1 MRKRSVPVLL
11 LTWLVAGLCAGWAPG
26 AAVVAPEHHPWACF
40 KPGAWKLVRVITETL
55 DEQRRV
61 SSTSITE
68 TKTTL
73 LKVERDG
80 VVLEVRV
87 TVEVAGKRFEVEP
100 QVIKQGFHGE
110 LVCPELKV
118 KKNTPGQVT
127 VEGRKIPCQVVT
139 IECSS
144 ASSKTVTDIYYSK
157 SVPPFVLKR
166 ESVTTSLDGS
176 EVQNETVVETMALDI
191 PYRVMSETYTTALMR
206 TVQKLPKGTT
216 TTWTN
221 TTTDVPGGVISH
233 SSKEVDAEGHLV
245 RRSTLELVDYGLEPE
260 TRRPSLFGRIRSG
273 PLFPLRP
280 KPR

>member
-1 MRKRSVPVLL
+1 MLL
-11 LTWLVAGLCAGWAPG
+11 VWLAASLFAGWAQG
-26 AAVVAPEHHPWACF
+26 ATVVAPEHHPWARF
-40 KPGAWKLVRVITETL
+40 RPGAWKLVRVVTETL
-55 DEQRRV
+55 DEQGRV

-73 LKVERDG
+73 LKVEQDG
-80 VVLEVRV
+80 AVLEVRV

-118 KKNTPGQVT
+118 KETTPGQVT
-127 VEGRKIPCQVVT
+127 VEGRKIPCQIVA

-144 ASSKTVTDIYYSK
+144 ASSKTATNVYYSK

-166 ESVTTSLDGS
+166 ESVTAGLDGS
-176 EVQNETVVETMALDI
+176 DVQNETAAETMALDM
-191 PYRVMSETYTTALMR
+191 PFRVMSETYATALTR

-216 TTWTN
+216 TTWAN

-233 SSKEVDAEGHLV
+233 SSKEVDADGRLV
-245 RRSTLELVDYGLEPE
+245 RRSTLELVDYGLEPQE
-260 TRRPSLFGRIRSG
+260 RRPGLFGRIRSG
-273 PLFPLRP
+273 PLLPLRP